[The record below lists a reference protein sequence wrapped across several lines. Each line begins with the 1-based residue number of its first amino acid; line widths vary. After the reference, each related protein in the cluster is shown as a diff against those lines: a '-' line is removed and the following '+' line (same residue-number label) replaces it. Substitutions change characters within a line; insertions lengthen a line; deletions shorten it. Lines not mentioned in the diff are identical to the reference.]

1 METGVPNPDFSLEK
15 MEELD
20 IADMEVIDIFDG
32 NEMSDEEKNASN
44 SNFFEECRT
53 SIKSSH
59 FYKLYQNCPHRM
71 ATPDFEKPPLNLA
84 HLRSHP
90 RLQKWANKI
99 KNYVCS
105 KKTSLSKEDV
115 RLLLEDMKSNNL
127 PSFGNLSRT
136 YSYYNAIHP
145 KGHPKRRV
153 TTPESTLYFENRIE
167 YNC

>member
-1 METGVPNPDFSLEK
+1 MD
-15 MEELD
+15 ELD

-32 NEMSDEEKNASN
+32 NELSDEEKNDSN
-44 SNFFEECRT
+44 SNFFEEYRT

-59 FYKLYQNCPHRM
+59 FYKLYQNCPDRM
-71 ATPDFEKPPLNLA
+71 ATPDLDENLHISPLNHE
-84 HLRSHP
+84 HLRYYP
-90 RLQKWANKI
+90 RLQKWALKI

-127 PSFGNLSRT
+127 PSFGKLSKP
-136 YSYYNAIHP
+136 YSYYNEIHP
-145 KGHPKRRV
+145 KGHPKRRLS
-153 TTPESTLYFENRIE
+153 TPESTLYFENRIE

>member
-1 METGVPNPDFSLEK
+1 MD
-15 MEELD
+15 ELD

-32 NEMSDEEKNASN
+32 NELSDEEKNESN
-44 SNFFEECRT
+44 SNFFEEYRT

-59 FYKLYQNCPHRM
+59 FYKLYQNCPNRM
-71 ATPDFEKPPLNLA
+71 ATPDLPENLHISPLNLEQFE
-84 HLRSHP
+84 HLRNHR

-127 PSFGNLSRT
+127 HSFGSLPKA
-136 YSYYNAIHP
+136 YSYYNEIHP

-153 TTPESTLYFENRIE
+153 ITPESTLYF
-167 YNC
+167 